1 MFKYFL
7 VILVFLLSSCSTVE
21 RRDCS
26 SLDWYE
32 QGIKD
37 GEEGRRSS
45 YFLQHA
51 MRCTTKPDSEKYTK
65 GRDEGLRFF
74 CSSYGGFK
82 DGLAGHAYL
91 GQCRSFKNEGKF
103 KTAHSLGM
111 DAFRQNEENLDN
123 KEKISELE
131 RKIVSEFHNSEELSD
146 LRFDKSILEKDLLR
160 GVDFYNDI
168 LDKARSRKYLLTPKK
183 KDKK

>member
-1 MFKYFL
+1 MFRYL
-7 VILVFLLSSCSTVE
+7 LIISISLLSSCSSIE
-21 RRDCS
+21 KKDCS
-26 SLDWYE
+26 TLNWHD
-32 QGIKD
+32 QGMKD
-37 GEEGRRSS
+37 GEEGRRST

-51 MRCTTKPDSEKYTK
+51 LKCTTKPDEKMYTK
-65 GRDEGLRFF
+65 GRLEGLRVF

-91 GQCRSFKNEGKF
+91 GQCSSFKSEDKF
-103 KTAHSLGM
+103 KTAHRLGM

-131 RKIVSEFHNSEELSD
+131 RKIVSEFHNLEELRD
-146 LRFDKSILEKDLLR
+146 LRFDKSILEKGLLR

-168 LDKARSRKYLLTPKK
+168 LDKARSRKYFKKPKQER
-183 KDKK
+183 